1 MNSSNAEIGRRQSAA
16 LLGSMASILAL
27 ISLIGQLVLFP
38 GQMDRTSYALI
49 VIAAGG
55 LIFSKSADRQKNKIK
70 GE

>member
-1 MNSSNAEIGRRQSAA
+1 MNSSNAERGKRQSAA
-16 LLGSMASILAL
+16 LLGFMASILAL

-55 LIFSKSADRQKNKIK
+55 LIYAKPA
-70 GE
+70 

>member
-1 MNSSNAEIGRRQSAA
+1 MNSSNTETGKRQSAA

-27 ISLIGQLVLFP
+27 IALIGQLVLFP

-55 LIFSKSADRQKNKIK
+55 LIYAKPALHKKTK
-70 GE
+70 